1 MPQDEIVSTVLFG
14 KKKGLL
20 SPLETAQLAVAV
32 AELAGAGGA
41 GSILD
46 SARKLIGVDVLRFTG
61 GDDSETGGTRVE
73 AGTYAA
79 EGVYLGVKQGVTDES
94 GAVAVE
100 IEVTPNISVESE
112 IGITGESDIG
122 VKFKWIY

>member
-1 MPQDEIVSTVLFG
+1 LYSSPARCRTSTI
-14 KKKGLL
+14 
-20 SPLETAQLAVAV
+20 SSWAA
-32 AELAGAGGA
+32 
-41 GSILD
+41 
-46 SARKLIGVDVLRFTG
+46 
-61 GDDSETGGTRVE
+61 
-73 AGTYAA
+73 TYAA

-122 VKFKWIY
+122 VKFKWDY